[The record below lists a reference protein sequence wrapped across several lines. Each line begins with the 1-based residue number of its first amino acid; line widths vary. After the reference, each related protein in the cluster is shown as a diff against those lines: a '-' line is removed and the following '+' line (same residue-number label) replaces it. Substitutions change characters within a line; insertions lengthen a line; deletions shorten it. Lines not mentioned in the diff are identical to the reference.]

1 MRFSKIRVKSKEER
15 LKNKEEHLKAKLK
28 NVKQKERIK
37 QKQKQQPKQPIITSP
52 TPEQEMPDVMKEQ
65 KETPYTTSYCPEAEN
80 DLKQIKIHPED
91 YLEINIVK
99 KSRVVDIFAIPIDKK
114 TFHYKKQEYKII
126 EDGIYLLPTKSGLLM
141 PSSFY
146 REGYYEPTSFK
157 NTNKGITGKALSL
170 LYMEQLYTSLL
181 YAEDNKYN
189 LFIVIL
195 LLACLIGFGIGCY
208 LIFTFTGTPPLPP
221 EPIPI
226 M

>member
-1 MRFSKIRVKSKEER
+1 MRFSKIHVKSKEER
-15 LKNKEEHLKAKLK
+15 LKAKLK
-28 NVKQKERIK
+28 TIKQKERM
-37 QKQKQQPKQPIITSP
+37 KQKQQPKQPIM
-52 TPEQEMPDVMKEQ
+52 TPEQEMPDVVKEQ
-65 KETPYTTSYCPEAEN
+65 KETPYTTSYCPEADN
-80 DLKQIKIHPED
+80 DLKQIKMHPED

-114 TFHYKKQEYKII
+114 TFHYKDKEYKII

>member
-1 MRFSKIRVKSKEER
+1 M
-15 LKNKEEHLKAKLK
+15 
-28 NVKQKERIK
+28 
-37 QKQKQQPKQPIITSP
+37 
-52 TPEQEMPDVMKEQ
+52 
-65 KETPYTTSYCPEAEN
+65 
-80 DLKQIKIHPED
+80 HPED

-114 TFHYKKQEYKII
+114 TFHYKDKEYKII

-146 REGYYEPTSFK
+146 REGHYEPTSFK

-208 LIFTFTGTPPLPP
+208 LAFTFTGAPPPVP
-221 EPIPI
+221 EPVLPV
-226 M
+226 